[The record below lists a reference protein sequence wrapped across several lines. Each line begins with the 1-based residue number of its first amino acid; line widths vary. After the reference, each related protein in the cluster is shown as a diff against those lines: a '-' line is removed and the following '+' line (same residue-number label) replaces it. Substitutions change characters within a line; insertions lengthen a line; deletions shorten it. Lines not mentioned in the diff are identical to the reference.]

1 MHYTILHLPSGTEVY
16 NQKTVFDSQRDQYG
30 VMRHTNMRTVYT
42 LLVFSNIR
50 QVRNHINGHRF
61 YEDVH
66 SGHVLDGGFH
76 HRDRGVSKHILEPKR
91 HEDV

>member
-30 VMRHTNMRTVYT
+30 VMRHTNRREVYT

-50 QVRNHINGHRF
+50 QVRNHINNHRF
-61 YEDVH
+61 YEDITGV
-66 SGHVLDGGFH
+66 VIDGGFH
-76 HRDRGVSKHILEPKR
+76 HRDCKISKHTLEPKR